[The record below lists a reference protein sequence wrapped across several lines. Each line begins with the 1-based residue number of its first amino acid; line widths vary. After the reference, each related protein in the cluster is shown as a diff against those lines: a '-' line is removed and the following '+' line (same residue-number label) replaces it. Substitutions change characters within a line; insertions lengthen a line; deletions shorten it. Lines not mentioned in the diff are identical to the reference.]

1 MDPKNP
7 TEPTHEEDIAFRDA
21 ERAMGR
27 SAMRTIELFEGMPE
41 LEAEPFDPSD
51 LL

>member
-7 TEPTHEEDIAFRDA
+7 TQPSHEEEIAFRDA

-27 SAMRTIELFEGMPE
+27 SAMRTIELFEAMT
-41 LEAEPFDPSD
+41 D
-51 LL
+51 LDQDEFLGTDL

>member
-1 MDPKNP
+1 MDPKHP
-7 TEPTHEEDIAFRDA
+7 EQPTHEEEIAFRDA

-27 SAMRTIELFEGMPE
+27 SAMRMIELFEGMPE
-41 LEAEPFDPSD
+41 LEQDDFHPSD

>member
-7 TEPTHEEDIAFRDA
+7 EQPTHEEDIAFRDA

-41 LEAEPFDPSD
+41 LEHDDFDTSHW
-51 LL
+51 L